1 MNSGKKTG
9 KKEGGMER
17 EEEQGGRERKRE
29 RKKMS
34 KQLKNLA
41 QQFVL
46 YVFNSDP
53 TSGVLDDFNGRF
65 E

>member
-1 MNSGKKTG
+1 
-9 KKEGGMER
+9 MER

>member
-1 MNSGKKTG
+1 
-9 KKEGGMER
+9 MER
-17 EEEQGGRERKRE
+17 EEEPGGRERKRE

-41 QQFVL
+41 QQLVL
-46 YVFNSDP
+46 YVFNSDQ